1 MSYPNFPHINPE
13 ITLTRDDA
21 INLLLSA
28 VAMEELSLTQILAA
42 EGEKMKYALG
52 TLPGAESS
60 GMAVDE
66 LMTIDQSVKGTLD
79 TAIRLEMLLQSRLE
93 TLLNVSERFAE
104 ERFEGKSTDPS
115 VKPVITTEAEEEA
128 EPAAIHEEANLQ
140 EEEEITATVEMDEPD
155 VAMESFQTN
164 VFPAEESES
173 AYTDVEE
180 IGWEHRTQLSQIS
193 AFGASTDGPDISIED
208 EGTNIALPHN
218 QVLQGI
224 SVDDS
229 NAVFTVSVAGHYV
242 VTYSVHLTEALPIS
256 ARLIMNESSFAP
268 SVIGSDQ
275 EASTF
280 YNTVILPLE
289 PGDTLSLQL
298 FDFNG
303 EATLIAGAGATLTIV
318 KLV

>member
-52 TLPGAESS
+52 TLSGADSS
-60 GMAVDE
+60 GVGVDE

-93 TLLNVSERFAE
+93 TLLNVSERFAG
-104 ERFEGKSTDPS
+104 ERSEGRSTHAS
-115 VKPVITTEAEEEA
+115 VKPVVTTEAMESA
-128 EPAAIHEEANLQ
+128 EPAAFIKEAEMS
-140 EEEEITATVEMDEPD
+140 EEEEITATAETDET
-155 VAMESFQTN
+155 A
-164 VFPAEESES
+164 
-173 AYTDVEE
+173 E
-180 IGWEHRTQLSQIS
+180 IGWDPRTPLAQVS
-193 AFGASTDGPDISIED
+193 AFGANTDGSDISIED
-208 EGTNIALPHN
+208 EGTNIPLPQS

-242 VTYSVHLTEALPIS
+242 VTYSVHLTEAIPIS
-256 ARLIMNESSFAP
+256 ARLIMNGSSFTP
-268 SVIGSDQ
+268 SVIGSDH

-280 YNTVILPLE
+280 YNTVIVPLE

-298 FDFNG
+298 FDFTG
-303 EATLIAGAGATLTIV
+303 EVMLIAGAGATLTIV
-318 KLV
+318 KLL